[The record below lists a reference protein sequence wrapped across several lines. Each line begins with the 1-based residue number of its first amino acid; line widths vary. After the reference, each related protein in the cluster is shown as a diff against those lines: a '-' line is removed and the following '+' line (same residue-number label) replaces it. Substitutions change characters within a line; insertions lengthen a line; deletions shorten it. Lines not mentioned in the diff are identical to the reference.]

1 MSLYWR
7 SISASSSELYVLPL
21 LRSLSLPLE
30 EEDGVGAIS
39 TAGDLSRMRE
49 AEGEGEGWRLSRERE
64 RSRDLERVRDRGSF
78 TCSDMVSMAGLGGLL
93 ISLSWGFEVYDAG
106 LLGVSHKGLELGFCT
121 RRDV

>member
-1 MSLYWR
+1 LRGSSAPLPSRWRRSLMSLYWR

-64 RSRDLERVRDRGSF
+64 RSRDLERVRARGSF
-78 TCSDMVSMAGLGGLL
+78 TCSDMVSMAGLGDLFSIPKL
-93 ISLSWGFEVYDAG
+93 EV
-106 LLGVSHKGLELGFCT
+106 
-121 RRDV
+121 